1 MGTPRTYKAAAFQLD
16 LKLNKAGWHYPQSRI
31 LSLWTDV
38 VPTQAGT
45 KPPEPLFFRAN
56 TNDCIT
62 FYHTNLVP
70 GVYVQD
76 DFQVR
81 TPTDIVGQHIHLVKF
96 DVTSSDGSGNGFNYE
111 DGTFSPDEVRERI
124 IAIRKQNGCVGVE
137 SGDPRD
143 GTFHLS

>member
-1 MGTPRTYKAAAFQLD
+1 MLRP
-16 LKLNKAGWHYPQSRI
+16 
-31 LSLWTDV
+31 
-38 VPTQAGT
+38 QAGT
-45 KPPEPLFFRAN
+45 KPPEPFFFRAN

-70 GVYVQD
+70 GVYEQD

-81 TPTDIVGQHIHLVKF
+81 TPTDIIGQHIHLVKF

-124 IAIRKQNGCVGVE
+124 IAIRKQNGCIGVE

-143 GTFHLS
+143 GTFTCPEGKLHPFFGTNSARKQPCSGGLPTTHSTTTA